1 MTVKIKDIACTITF
15 PASAKD
21 KFKHKYDPET
31 AAHTAVTDAVAHF
44 ELPNDGTTRYYLY
57 YNGAE
62 VAASAT
68 LASLLPT
75 EDGHGPGHDDEGRP
89 KLELG
94 LRTETVSG

>member
-1 MTVKIKDIACTITF
+1 VTVKVKDISCTITF

-21 KFKHKYDPET
+21 KFKHKYAPET
-31 AAHTAVTDAVAHF
+31 PAQTAVTDAVAHF

-57 YNGAE
+57 YDGAE
-62 VAASAT
+62 VPAT
-68 LASLLPT
+68 STLGSLLSA
-75 EDGHGPGHDDEGRP
+75 EVGHGAGHGDEGEP